1 MFLQRRKR
9 NGKAFV
15 VYIPTLDDL
24 HLDYE
29 SRNSSKIVE
38 RNMRLIQEHLW
49 NLEQIYATGIVCS
62 WTQCDRSWSQPEWWK
77 QLHQLLRVDMLVAST
92 PRISVVKFTV
102 AWSEHIQNAFNV
114 PITFIMYI
122 YIYIYMYIYKNT
134 HVCMDVYMDV
144 YIYIYICLSWDFF
157 AFRLTIPAGTSGLG
171 LDPLHMCPSSESG
184 GGWLVNPNLKIWKI
198 TYSSSTLW

>member
-62 WTQCDRSWSQPEWWK
+62 
-77 QLHQLLRVDMLVAST
+77 
-92 PRISVVKFTV
+92 
-102 AWSEHIQNAFNV
+102 
-114 PITFIMYI
+114 
-122 YIYIYMYIYKNT
+122 
-134 HVCMDVYMDV
+134 
-144 YIYIYICLSWDFF
+144 
-157 AFRLTIPAGTSGLG
+157 
-171 LDPLHMCPSSESG
+171 
-184 GGWLVNPNLKIWKI
+184 
-198 TYSSSTLW
+198 